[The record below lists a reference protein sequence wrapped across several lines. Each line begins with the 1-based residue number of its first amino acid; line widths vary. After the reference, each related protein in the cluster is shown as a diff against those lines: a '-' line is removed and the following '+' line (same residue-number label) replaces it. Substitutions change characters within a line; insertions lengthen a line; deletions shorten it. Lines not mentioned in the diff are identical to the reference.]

1 MASHVSTVQ
10 QVFGTA
16 LGREG
21 WIWLDPPVPQGWMRV
36 LPPSAGGDV
45 QGITNILNLAAT
57 AKASNLRVWAE
68 TNANNQVIW
77 LWLLQ

>member
-1 MASHVSTVQ
+1 MAFQTFTVQ

-21 WIWLDPPVPQGWMRV
+21 WIWFDPPVSSGWKRI
-36 LPPSAGGDV
+36 LPPSSGGEV

-57 AKASNLRVWAE
+57 AKASSLRVGAE
-68 TNANNQVIW
+68 INQNNEVVW
-77 LWLLQ
+77 LWLLT

>member
-1 MASHVSTVQ
+1 MAFFTTTVQ

-21 WIWLDPPVPQGWMRV
+21 WVWFNAPVSPGWKQI
-36 LPPSAGGDV
+36 LPPAQGGDV
-45 QGITNILNLAAT
+45 NGITNILNLAAT
-57 AKASNLRVWAE
+57 ARASSLRVGVE
-68 TNANNQVIW
+68 IDQNNQVRW

>member
-1 MASHVSTVQ
+1 VAFFTSTVQ

-21 WIWLDPPVPQGWMRV
+21 WIWFDAPVPAGWKRI
-36 LPPSAGGDV
+36 LPPANGGDV

-57 AKASNLRVWAE
+57 AKASNLGVGAE
-68 TNANNQVIW
+68 IDQNNQVVW